1 MHLRALLLDNRSL
14 QCPCGARAERRFDLC
29 RKCRARAAWLRRTAR
44 ARRGTRV
51 RRTFRRNTEA
61 VNR

>member
-1 MHLRALLLDNRSL
+1 MHLHPLPLDERGR
-14 QCPCGARAERRFDLC
+14 QCPCGARSERRFGLC

-51 RRTFRRNTEA
+51 RRTFRRDAEA
-61 VNR
+61 VSR